1 MIVII
6 YTICYVG
13 YEYHYCPLKR
23 PKTTAARLHDKV
35 LHGVYIFYNNL
46 FFFLSNHE
54 ISISIFCASRS
65 VGTLYCAMTTNVSE
79 TLGSFTYVGHNKY
92 MPYVSIKQIMFCTM
106 SVNVFLFSRFYWMGY
121 RSFVQKHLHKSQI
134 ALFAFFLST
143 IFINSMIIHIYI
155 NSNIWCSFFIT
166 YTEL

>member
-35 LHGVYIFYNNL
+35 LHGVHIFYNNL

-54 ISISIFCASRS
+54 ISISIFCANRS
-65 VGTLYCAMTTNVSE
+65 VGLLYYAMTTNVSE

-92 MPYVSIKQIMFCTM
+92 MSHVSIKFCTM
-106 SVNVFLFSRFYWMGY
+106 SVMCFCFPAFNGWVTGPLFKNISIRVKSLYLPFFFINNIHQQHDH
-121 RSFVQKHLHKSQI
+121 SHLH
-134 ALFAFFLST
+134 
-143 IFINSMIIHIYI
+143 
-155 NSNIWCSFFIT
+155 
-166 YTEL
+166 